1 MGCVDL
7 THGRG
12 GLSVAPMNLVMGLLI
27 SSALLLTAA
36 QAVAS
41 PPSCD
46 EISESMVRY
55 GDPEQVAAD
64 LQTTRARVNACAKLG
79 QTRDRLSERREDLH
93 SDRRDRGLDP

>member
-1 MGCVDL
+1 MSSLMGF
-7 THGRG
+7 
-12 GLSVAPMNLVMGLLI
+12 LI
-27 SSALLLTAA
+27 STTLLLTAV

-46 EISESMVRY
+46 QVSESMVRH

-64 LQTTRARVNACAKLG
+64 LQTTRARVNACSKFG
-79 QTRDRLSERREDLH
+79 QTRDRLSERREELH